1 MKHLRVKSAMR
12 SGAADC
18 LCRAGADCQESSRKL
33 KGGRAAR
40 AAEGEM
46 NPRAEG
52 SARGGGCGRRP
63 REGSQRWSR
72 GPGGP
77 HGADAT

>member
-12 SGAADC
+12 PGAADC
-18 LCRAGADCQESSRKL
+18 LCRAGADCLESSQKL

-46 NPRAEG
+46 NPSAEG
-52 SARGGGCGRRP
+52 SVGGGLWMP
-63 REGSQRWSR
+63 SQGGQPEMVKGSR
-72 GPGGP
+72 GPP
-77 HGADAT
+77 WD

>member
-12 SGAADC
+12 PGAADC
-18 LCRAGADCQESSRKL
+18 LCRAGADCLESSQKL

-46 NPRAEG
+46 NPSAEG
-52 SARGGGCGRRP
+52 SVGRGCGCRP
-63 REGSQRWSR
+63 REGSRRWSR

-77 HGADAT
+77 HGTDAI

>member
-12 SGAADC
+12 PGAADC
-18 LCRAGADCQESSRKL
+18 LCRAGADCLESSQKL

-52 SARGGGCGRRP
+52 SARGWGAVDAIPGRAARD
-63 REGSQRWSR
+63 GQ
-72 GPGGP
+72 GIPGAP
-77 HGADAT
+77 MD